1 MQTHAYGYLGIGP
14 PRGVKSIS
22 DISRLLGSMADL
34 PVILR
39 GVLGISF
46 LNRLPGAAV
55 YLPVILRG
63 VLGISFLNRP
73 LSLEH
78 LLRKSFLRLVPLRSE
93 VESLSLALANARTL
107 CANRERFEGSL
118 T

>member
-22 DISRLLGSMADL
+22 DISRLLGSMAD
-34 PVILR
+34 
-39 GVLGISF
+39 
-46 LNRLPGAAV
+46 
-55 YLPVILRG
+55 LPVILRG

-107 CANRERFEGSL
+107 CANRERLEGSL